1 MRVLFSKGIAA
12 LSKPRCG
19 STSLRRM
26 LDPLLAPGDIAVN
39 TATEARPYHPHITA
53 PYLKQLLAQAG
64 HDPAALAWIITVRH
78 PVDMLWS
85 YWNFFKPDA
94 GGRYSFMPRWDAASR
109 MGFECWIDTGRLPA
123 NPAWAQLAPAWI
135 SSDDLSPLSLE
146 YRAEHRD
153 GGLAVDA
160 VFRIEEPDRLAAWI
174 AERTGQAV
182 AVQHVNRSG
191 AAGPPPLGQAARDR
205 IRTLLPRESALYGV

>member
-1 MRVLFSKGIAA
+1 MPTFLSAKVPACAVEHQYIVTEPLPDVDLVKG
-12 LSKPRCG
+12 LP
-19 STSLRRM
+19 TLR
-26 LDPLLAPGDIAVN
+26 DPERLV
-39 TATEARPYHPHITA
+39 Y
-53 PYLKQLLAQAG
+53 Y
-64 HDPAALAWIITVRH
+64 
-78 PVDMLWS
+78 
-85 YWNFFKPDA
+85 KPDA